1 MRLIQRGEVAGYKHS
16 LEHLEAPWFYA
27 VDTAAVIGGAIIV
40 TAAPDLV
47 SLNLAVEVMNA
58 LMLPLVL
65 GFLIALAVHALPEG
79 RRLRGPYCWIVIAV
93 SSLTAALGIYAGL
106 SGIGN

>member
-1 MRLIQRGEVAGYKHS
+1 M
-16 LEHLEAPWFYA
+16 
-27 VDTAAVIGGAIIV
+27 
-40 TAAPDLV
+40 

-79 RRLRGPYCWIVIAV
+79 RRLRGPYGWIVIAV
-93 SSLTAALGIYAGL
+93 SSLTAALGIYAGR